1 MSDQPADSTTSKSA
15 LKKAAKAE
23 KAAAAKAEK
32 AKKAAESAP
41 ATSGKKAAGPSEEEL
56 DPSKY
61 FELRTQALAQLKAEG
76 VESYPHK
83 FDVTMS
89 IAAYI
94 AEFSPLAAQ
103 EEKKDRIVG
112 VAGRIRQFRTASA
125 KLYFIDIIGEGQKLQ
140 VLANA
145 ANYEAGLEAFLKVA
159 PTFRRGDVIGIRGYP
174 TRSKTGELSIV
185 PLEMKLLSPCLHMLP
200 HEGTLT
206 DHETRHRKRF
216 LDMIVNPN
224 VRNNFIVRSKVVSGI
239 RKFLDAMGFLE
250 VETPMMNMIA
260 GGATAKPFVTHH
272 NALHLDLFMRIA
284 PELFLKQ
291 LVVGGIDRVYEI
303 GRQFRNEGIDMTHNP
318 EFTTCEFYMA
328 YADYNDL
335 FKVTE
340 DLMAGLVKEI
350 TGSYKLQYHLNGADK
365 PAVEIDFTP
374 PFRRIPMMP
383 TLEEKL
389 GVKMPT
395 DLASPEANQFLKDL
409 CAKHNV
415 ECGAPQ
421 TTYRLLDKLVGEFI
435 EPECINP
442 AFIMDHPQIMSPLA
456 KWHRTQPHL
465 TERFELFCAGREL
478 CNAYTE
484 LNDPHIQRKL
494 FEGQAAAKAAGDD
507 EAQLVDEVFCESLE
521 MGLPPTAG
529 WGMGVDRFCMML
541 TDTQNIR
548 EIILFPAM
556 KPLDQVAA
564 EQQAEAAAASA
575 APSAQ

>member
-1 MSDQPADSTTSKSA
+1 MANPHVAIVLVRAFSRRSNSADFCGNFVQTWDLS
-15 LKKAAKAE
+15 
-23 KAAAAKAEK
+23 
-32 AKKAAESAP
+32 
-41 ATSGKKAAGPSEEEL
+41 SG
-56 DPSKY
+56 
-61 FELRTQALAQLKAEG
+61 
-76 VESYPHK
+76 
-83 FDVTMS
+83 
-89 IAAYI
+89 
-94 AEFSPLAAQ
+94 PL
-103 EEKKDRIVG
+103 V
-112 VAGRIRQFRTASA
+112 VFTHCLTHSGRIRQFRTASA
-125 KLYFIDIIGEGQKLQ
+125 KLYFIDIVGEGVKLQ

-145 ANYEAGLEAFLKVA
+145 ANYEGGVDAFLKVA
-159 PTFRRGDVIGIRGYP
+159 PVLRRGDIIGVRGYP

-216 LDMIVNPN
+216 LDLIVNPN
-224 VRNNFIVRSKVVSGI
+224 VRNNFIVRSKVVSGV
-239 RKFLDAMGFLE
+239 RKFLDALGFLE

-291 LVVGGIDRVYEI
+291 LVVGGIERVYEI

-335 FKVTE
+335 LKLTE
-340 DLMAGLVKEI
+340 DLMSGLVKEI
-350 TGSYKLQYHLNGADK
+350 TGSYKIQYHLNGADQ

-383 TLEEKL
+383 TLEAKL
-389 GVKMPT
+389 GVKMPI
-395 DLASPEANQFLKDL
+395 DLASQEANQFLKDL

-415 ECGAPQ
+415 ECSPPQ

-435 EPECINP
+435 EPECISP

-456 KWHRTQPHL
+456 KWHRSAPHL

-494 FEGQAAAKAAGDD
+494 FEEQAAAKAAGDD
-507 EAQLVDEVFCESLE
+507 EAQMVDEVFCEALE

-529 WGMGVDRFCMML
+529 WGMGIDRFCMML
-541 TDTQNIR
+541 TDNQNIR

-556 KPLDQVAA
+556 KPLDQATQAAQAA
-564 EQQAEAAAASA
+564 EVATASSSAHHHAHAPAAK
-575 APSAQ
+575 